1 MASTIYFAASMV
13 LALVGLY
20 ALLTSRNML
29 RAVIG
34 LEVITSAVNLNIL
47 AMGSTGGTV
56 DPLAQSMAFTSIV
69 IGAAVAALALSLV
82 IYAYRHYGS
91 IDLRRLRRLRW

>member
-1 MASTIYFAASMV
+1 
-13 LALVGLY
+13 
-20 ALLTSRNML
+20 
-29 RAVIG
+29 
-34 LEVITSAVNLNIL
+34 
-47 AMGSTGGTV
+47 
-56 DPLAQSMAFTSIV
+56 MAFTSIV